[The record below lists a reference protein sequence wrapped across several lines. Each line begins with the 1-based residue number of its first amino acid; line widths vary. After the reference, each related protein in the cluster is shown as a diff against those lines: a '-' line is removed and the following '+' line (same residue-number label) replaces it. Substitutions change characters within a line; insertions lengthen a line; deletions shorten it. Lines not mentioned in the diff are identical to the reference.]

1 MNRIIMGTMAVFF
14 GASAA
19 ASGVYNGFASGNPDL
34 FEDGVANDDMTA
46 VQPAI
51 GGSVDIYR
59 GFSGNPDLFTSP
71 EGSETGQYSGNP
83 AIYSGFESGNPD
95 LQ

>member
-1 MNRIIMGTMAVFF
+1 MNRIILGTMAMFF
-14 GASAA
+14 AASAA
-19 ASGVYNGFASGNPDL
+19 AGGVYNGFASCNPDL
-34 FEDGVANDDMTA
+34 FEDGVTA

-59 GFSGNPDLFTSP
+59 GFSGNPDLFSSP
-71 EGSETGQYSGNP
+71 EGSESGQYSGSP
-83 AIYSGFESGNPD
+83 AIYGGFESGNPD